1 MSGSLLLFALF
12 MITDPRSIPNAR
24 ISRMIWAGCIAIL
37 TFILRNQFFISTS
50 FFWALFAL
58 SPLIVVLDWLWSS
71 SRFFWDEISAKN
83 EANLVNKEI
92 SQPNLEPVGKI

>member
-1 MSGSLLLFALF
+1 

-24 ISRMIWAGCIAIL
+24 ISRIVWAGCLAIL

-58 SPLIVVLDWLWSS
+58 SPLIVILDLLWSS
-71 SRFFWDEISAKN
+71 SRFYWGEISARN
-83 EANLVNKEI
+83 EGYLDQKELTK
-92 SQPNLEPVGKI
+92 PDLEPLRLS